1 MDDEI
6 KIELGESVSRRSLE
20 IPKAPR
26 PTQTRTVGASPG
38 SEDIAIFIDSKL
50 LRKIMAF
57 ASDNRSSECG
67 GVLIGEVFQDDLGMY
82 ITIDAMI
89 EAKNA
94 ASSHTSLTFTHE
106 TWDYIYR
113 IKDENYPTQRI
124 IGWFHT
130 HPGFGVFLSK
140 HDLFIHESF
149 FNQEWQV
156 ALVVDPVRYQAGFF
170 AWYDNEVGRVPGFFV
185 FSKDEDYP
193 YLPEDIYSREAAAA
207 EHAHVKDYA
216 RPREPVWTAERG
228 TAQSVYMLMMAL
240 LILTLSVCVT
250 IAVGI
255 FRSQDKL
262 DKARIE
268 IEDLSAEVAQ
278 IGSRLES
285 LVEEYLSQSPQ
296 ESAAPPELQPY
307 GENGSEP
314 IFKWIV
320 QPGDTLWAVAM
331 RIGPSETDERLRFVD
346 ELIKVNEIEDPSALI
361 VGEELIIPPR

>member
-1 MDDEI
+1 
-6 KIELGESVSRRSLE
+6 
-20 IPKAPR
+20 
-26 PTQTRTVGASPG
+26 
-38 SEDIAIFIDSKL
+38 
-50 LRKIMAF
+50 MAF

-185 FSKDEDYP
+185 LCRRNLTRRHMLS
-193 YLPEDIYSREAAAA
+193 
-207 EHAHVKDYA
+207 YA
-216 RPREPVWTAERG
+216 TTRDVSCRCNIHP
-228 TAQSVYMLMMAL
+228 
-240 LILTLSVCVT
+240 
-250 IAVGI
+250 
-255 FRSQDKL
+255 K
-262 DKARIE
+262 
-268 IEDLSAEVAQ
+268 
-278 IGSRLES
+278 S
-285 LVEEYLSQSPQ
+285 L
-296 ESAAPPELQPY
+296 APP
-307 GENGSEP
+307 GG
-314 IFKWIV
+314 
-320 QPGDTLWAVAM
+320 
-331 RIGPSETDERLRFVD
+331 R
-346 ELIKVNEIEDPSALI
+346 
-361 VGEELIIPPR
+361 